1 MKYIITEDQYSKF
14 IKVEPH
20 VVKTIQK
27 YLNSKIKNSKR
38 VVTPKERNYDNIGID
53 FCKNNKVFMNIQ
65 YYFDWEE
72 IEGNFKEGTMT
83 IDREIVEEI
92 INMFKLRKI
101 TILNLISEWYVE
113 NYLES
118 DKLEFGDS
126 NLEIDDI
133 LIDNIYYTCP
143 KEVDTSNLSRQEM
156 LDYIYK
162 HTLYSHPEKD
172 HLTDKQLEDLYIE
185 IMHIQQ
191 RKEDLGF

>member
-1 MKYIITEDQYSKF
+1 
-14 IKVEPH
+14 
-20 VVKTIQK
+20 
-27 YLNSKIKNSKR
+27 
-38 VVTPKERNYDNIGID
+38 
-53 FCKNNKVFMNIQ
+53 
-65 YYFDWEE
+65 
-72 IEGNFKEGTMT
+72 
-83 IDREIVEEI
+83 
-92 INMFKLRKI
+92 MFKLRKV

-133 LIDNIYYTCP
+133 LIDDINYTCP

>member
-14 IKVEPH
+14 IKVEPY

-53 FCKNNKVFMNIQ
+53 FCKNDKVFMNIQ

-72 IEGNFKEGTMT
+72 SEGNFKEGTMT

-92 INMFKLRKI
+92 INMFKLRKVS
-101 TILNLISEWYVE
+101 ILNLISEWYVE

-133 LIDNIYYTCP
+133 LIDNIDYTCP

-156 LDYIYK
+156 LDYIYE

-172 HLTDKQLEDLYIE
+172 HLTDKQLEDLYIQ
-185 IMHIQQ
+185 IIHIQQ
-191 RKEDLGF
+191 KKEDLGL